1 VSKEHHAYTSLLNG
15 IECVCVYVCVLAE
28 DVEIMSR
35 VLRKFDRDGVVDPQ
49 AVELGET
56 ILQVSS
62 LC

>member
-1 VSKEHHAYTSLLNG
+1 MLTLYCSTVLSV
-15 IECVCVYVCVLAE
+15 CVCIYVCVLAE

-49 AVELGET
+49 AVALGET

-62 LC
+62 FC